1 MLKRIAIPALL
12 LFSAQAFGAEM
23 IYAWGDGDSLS
34 KTLTAVKFTFAHGD
48 FEGLFKF
55 VLLIAI
61 TMALISTAR
70 LGMKSDMLSLP
81 KMFAMSM
88 GISTLFIV
96 WRIDTVVKDV
106 NTNQNYVV
114 DSVPWAVAKPL
125 VWFTGAEKTLG
136 EIMESTFA
144 VPGDLTYSK
153 SGFLSPFAIMDGA
166 ANAKIVDPYIFQSVD
181 NFIIDCVAPDIS
193 SGYYDITALANS
205 EDLWAEFADTNPA
218 RVVYYYDPAT
228 RQPQLETCQSA
239 YNLINGNLNTYAS
252 GVGMTSLGSML
263 GGYTGAQISSLLG
276 TSSNYFM
283 GYSKSASSFLL
294 QSIMVNQFSETY
306 KNWATVNGMS
316 NEAVAYGVGKGE
328 QTAQANM
335 VISGALGSKYLPVIK
350 SILTIIIV
358 ALTPIVAL
366 LLLTPLFWKV
376 LAGYL
381 TTLIWLSLW
390 HVGEV
395 ILNFYI
401 LNKAASY
408 IQGVT
413 DSNGVYNLV
422 SKPVVDGKYIE
433 YVNMAASM
441 YWMIPTIAGVIVGG
455 FGWMAFQGMTGGM
468 TARVARGE
476 GASMEVGSGEAKL
489 GNITMNN
496 ARTNQQ
502 NWAANSS
509 FGQGTN
515 MNSSFGI
522 DNGFKGSDMN
532 SVQSNDGMTVAGQ
545 FLKGTPK
552 YNLDSSGNK
561 HLTDKFNYNY
571 EDKDGVK
578 HTGSINS
585 GAIIGRDG
593 NIIDG
598 EVKDT
603 GSDGTTTVKT
613 YGGSGN
619 GKYGYLMKELIT
631 TNGATTT
638 KSYQGGVE
646 TSYTEG
652 ENNAGSV
659 STVGGR
665 TTAIKGQINLR
676 DTIGQE
682 LANQKTQGLENNLT
696 TSLNHMLSGTQTR
709 GSGITIAASEI
720 AAASKTNARLRS
732 QLTSASDTSVSTD
745 AKSIGTLGTTEE
757 SSNWSNMDK
766 TETSNALTNT
776 LTKLAAPVLNKIG
789 LTQDRLDKLGIKGV
803 FQMSDGTIVAQTES
817 GGKKFSL
824 SNSAQKSFNHS
835 IASAYVESVN
845 NTETDQNSMTNSRG
859 KTGTSSSSSSL
870 ESGVSASQIATAA
883 KKLTET
889 YVETLKKDN
898 TIESGGAKL
907 ATLFDDFVKHGEA
920 NYKSQY
926 GSGADGMRNA
936 WAVQDHNLV
945 NDFKQFAMN
954 KLGLT
959 SEPKAIFDDKEAAK
973 IAAAGQG
980 AQRTVEKLG
989 VVEKADASFSA
1000 ASSQPKTPSV
1010 KEAEAI
1016 IGGYPPITPY
1026 GGAYTNNFG
1035 SMLSTVPGVV
1045 NLEKNDIPSPDGNN
1059 DYTVLA
1065 QRAKGENG
1073 HPPSGQGIFDGN
1085 AGAAASAITTF
1096 AGAAYDYFKHFK
1108 DGNKQPPSAG
1118 SVGDGASPTGGT
1130 TARGRLEAMLEAA
1143 QEKHKAEMPDS
1154 FTDDKAKREYFKKG
1168 NEIKNLLAEIKN
1180 GHTDIDGSRLN
1191 RAGISTDALAR
1202 QGFSFLTENTPY
1214 GTKTTL
1220 DLEQSQRL
1228 MDSKPSLVHTPQVL
1242 ERKAIGAVSRGME
1255 MSFAGAGEAAVHHNP
1270 PPTSSGFGNAARGIA
1285 GSFIEGTPFNATSID
1300 KSSELDFE
1308 NRRQINSL
1316 GSSIPSFDYNYGDIF
1331 KPVEQISRTLG
1342 TTNPLVQKTVGNVIP
1357 PRGAAKE

>member
-522 DNGFKGSDMN
+522 DNGYNENNKNKASTRSL
-532 SVQSNDGMTVAGQ
+532 SVGGKTYTGDINYETDGQGNYIISNMSAIGNDGKRYDT
-545 FLKGTPK
+545 KGGK
-552 YNLDSSGNK
+552 VVMDSSG
-561 HLTDKFNYNY
+561 HLINGTLVASWSDDGKPMSSETTAAGGGMLATSEMLGNGNTLSSNNAGGKLQFKLSNDNGNQVVYAPGYDLRGIKGAVSLGNEATSTEEQVKQENEKLALQKAITAQQSGEKLVGTQAELVAGAKFAASSENSTASERIKATTRSDVVSGTSSTLEAYSQKNDKAFEKAESTKESETRRFANGTKVSAAV
-571 EDKDGVK
+571 ESDKALLGKLASALFGAKAGAEASTSLENAWVDEHGVTVTTK
-578 HTGSINS
+578 
-585 GAIIGRDG
+585 
-593 NIIDG
+593 
-598 EVKDT
+598 
-603 GSDGTTTVKT
+603 DGTTISRDYSQSFKHDVTTSVANSDTFSTKTAHTDKQTRTDEVGASAKKNIGMSYKTGLTEEEKESYTAELSAAYSQKMANNTKLSSESKFLEIMSGFFKEEGAGYKSTQYGNGVEGLMQAWTANDPEAIKRSEEYIRSKAGLATPEPVLDQSTKAAVVKA
-613 YGGSGN
+613 GGHAQGVSTMPEATAIYETAEKLKNSGMSLPELKGMLSQFSGN
-619 GKYGYLMKELIT
+619 IQ
-631 TNGATTT
+631 GA
-638 KSYQGGVE
+638 GG
-646 TSYTEG
+646 
-652 ENNAGSV
+652 GSV
-659 STVGGR
+659 SSNSQEAAELLR
-665 TTAIKGQINLR
+665 QIN
-676 DTIGQE
+676 E
-682 LANQKTQGLENNLT
+682 LKASSPE
-696 TSLNHMLSGTQTR
+696 MLKEY
-709 GSGITIAASEI
+709 I
-720 AAASKTNARLRS
+720 S
-732 QLTSASDTSVSTD
+732 QLNKAADTV
-745 AKSIGTLGTTEE
+745 
-757 SSNWSNMDK
+757 
-766 TETSNALTNT
+766 
-776 LTKLAAPVLNKIG
+776 
-789 LTQDRLDKLGIKGV
+789 
-803 FQMSDGTIVAQTES
+803 
-817 GGKKFSL
+817 
-824 SNSAQKSFNHS
+824 
-835 IASAYVESVN
+835 
-845 NTETDQNSMTNSRG
+845 
-859 KTGTSSSSSSL
+859 
-870 ESGVSASQIATAA
+870 
-883 KKLTET
+883 
-889 YVETLKKDN
+889 
-898 TIESGGAKL
+898 
-907 ATLFDDFVKHGEA
+907 
-920 NYKSQY
+920 
-926 GSGADGMRNA
+926 
-936 WAVQDHNLV
+936 
-945 NDFKQFAMN
+945 
-954 KLGLT
+954 
-959 SEPKAIFDDKEAAK
+959 
-973 IAAAGQG
+973 
-980 AQRTVEKLG
+980 
-989 VVEKADASFSA
+989 
-1000 ASSQPKTPSV
+1000 
-1010 KEAEAI
+1010 
-1016 IGGYPPITPY
+1016 
-1026 GGAYTNNFG
+1026 YT
-1035 SMLSTVPGVV
+1035 
-1045 NLEKNDIPSPDGNN
+1045 
-1059 DYTVLA
+1059 
-1065 QRAKGENG
+1065 
-1073 HPPSGQGIFDGN
+1073 
-1085 AGAAASAITTF
+1085 
-1096 AGAAYDYFKHFK
+1096 
-1108 DGNKQPPSAG
+1108 G
-1118 SVGDGASPTGGT
+1118 SVTNQAFKYPTFDTTGGT
-1130 TARGRLEAMLEAA
+1130 SAIVDVLGNN
-1143 QEKHKAEMPDS
+1143 KNN
-1154 FTDDKAKREYFKKG
+1154 KG
-1168 NEIKNLLAEIKN
+1168 
-1180 GHTDIDGSRLN
+1180 TGSTI
-1191 RAGISTDALAR
+1191 A
-1202 QGFSFLTENTPY
+1202 
-1214 GTKTTL
+1214 
-1220 DLEQSQRL
+1220 
-1228 MDSKPSLVHTPQVL
+1228 
-1242 ERKAIGAVSRGME
+1242 
-1255 MSFAGAGEAAVHHNP
+1255 NP
-1270 PPTSSGFGNAARGIA
+1270 PAR
-1285 GSFIEGTPFNATSID
+1285 
-1300 KSSELDFE
+1300 
-1308 NRRQINSL
+1308 
-1316 GSSIPSFDYNYGDIF
+1316 
-1331 KPVEQISRTLG
+1331 
-1342 TTNPLVQKTVGNVIP
+1342 
-1357 PRGAAKE
+1357 